1 MLSWLVYPLLLL
13 GVVAFY
19 CALGLPMAALLARRS
34 SIFISF
40 APIFGFALLSIAGSW
55 YALLEVKMNRLA
67 LVFSVAVALLVGIWI
82 LLMDGRSRV
91 TESGVRTN
99 KGPDARQIRGYLVA
113 LAPVLVGIAGLTFFV
128 IPMVTSELLQSGF
141 VTSFTSD
148 NNDLASYILQA
159 TNVAQAGFGPTEL
172 LADPDFIEF
181 GSLGDLARYDHTGAS
196 ALLASTSVMFGL
208 PVWKVATVSVLAA
221 GSCLIPAVAVFVR
234 EVCGLRLRWCLL
246 AGTVAAFTVYFWYMT
261 SQGFYAQLLAAC
273 LVVAELALFT
283 WAGRG
288 GDRIIFV
295 AASAV
300 LIAAGWFISPEVQ
313 LLALVLLPLV
323 ALAGLLQSDHERML
337 ARKSWF
343 IKPYSVLIGW
353 MALAVAASLVLA
365 VPRIKGAI
373 EVLTSVSGQTS
384 AGWPLNLGGSGAS
397 LLGLDGR
404 VPFGDPNAQLTLV
417 TGADVL
423 AWLLLFGLLVVL
435 VALTVKR
442 KDGRAAMALVILAA
456 IAGLVA
462 VGIVRWGPTGYQTW
476 KLIVTMSVPA
486 IALIC
491 GVCFLIAKTTPVR
504 QAVAAVML
512 VLVGVSLANGQAI
525 WIKNLSSNEV
535 GRSRMMSPELV
546 GLLRSPFLQRQQGLN
561 VHLSPYFETMVA
573 PAVYDKTAA
582 LSAPHYFS
590 ETSDNGRG
598 FPFPCTVMAS
608 GAPRPAELAST
619 KVVKRTQNYIVV
631 GTEQCR

>member
-1 MLSWLVYPLLLL
+1 VYPFLLL

-19 CALGLPMAALLARRS
+19 CALGLPVAALLARRS
-34 SIFISF
+34 LYFLSF
-40 APIFGFALLSIAGSW
+40 SPIFGFALLSIAGSW
-55 YALLEVKMNRLA
+55 YALLEVQMNRAA
-67 LVFSVAVALLVGIWI
+67 LIVTVVAALLVGVWI
-82 LLMDGRSRV
+82 LRMDGSFGV
-91 TESGVRTN
+91 AESGARTA
-99 KGPDARQIRGYLVA
+99 KATVGAQIRGYL
-113 LAPVLVGIAGLTFFV
+113 LAFMPVIIGILGLTFFV
-128 IPMVTSELLQSGF
+128 MPMITSELLESGF

-159 TNVAQAGFGPTEL
+159 TNVAQAGFGPTEIL
-172 LADPDFIEF
+172 VDPDLIGF
-181 GSLGDLARYDHTGAS
+181 GSLGDVARYDHTGAS

-221 GSCLIPAVAVFVR
+221 ASCLVPAVVVFVR
-234 EVCGLRLRWCLL
+234 QVSGLRLRWCLI
-246 AGTVAAFTVYFWYMT
+246 AGTVATFTVYFWYMT

-288 GDRIIFV
+288 GDRIVFV

-323 ALAGLLQSDHERML
+323 ALAGLLQHGDDHKPTY
-337 ARKSWF
+337 KSWF
-343 IKPYSVLIGW
+343 IKPYLALIGW
-353 MALAVAASLVLA
+353 MAAAVVASLVLA

-397 LLGLDGR
+397 LLGIEGR
-404 VPFGDPNAQLTLV
+404 VPGGDPNAQLTLV

-423 AWLLLFGLLVVL
+423 AWLLLFVLLALLVV
-435 VALTVKR
+435 VTVKR

-456 IAGLVA
+456 IVGLIG

-476 KLIVTMSVPA
+476 KLIITLSAPA

-491 GVCFLIAKTTPVR
+491 GVCFLVAKTTQIR

-512 VLVGVSLANGQAI
+512 LLVGVSLANGQAI
-525 WIKNLSSNEV
+525 WTKNLASNDV
-535 GRSRMMSPELV
+535 ARSRMMSPELV
-546 GLLRSPFLQRQQGLN
+546 GLLRSPFLQQQQGLN

-573 PAVYDKTAA
+573 PAVYDKAAA

-590 ETSDNGRG
+590 EPSDNGRG

-608 GAPRPAELAST
+608 AAPRPPQLAGT
-619 KVVKRTQNYIVV
+619 KVVKRTANYIVL
-631 GTEQCR
+631 GTAQCR